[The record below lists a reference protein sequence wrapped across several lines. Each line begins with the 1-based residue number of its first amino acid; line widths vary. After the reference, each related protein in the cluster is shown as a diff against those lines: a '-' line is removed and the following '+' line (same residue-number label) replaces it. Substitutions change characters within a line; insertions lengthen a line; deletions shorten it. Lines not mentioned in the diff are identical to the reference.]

1 MISFKPF
8 SLFISPTGHPSEA
21 HFPASRITC
30 SQANLQ
36 IDITTDKKIEKI
48 DIPGLKTKP
57 FLISPSFNA
66 QFYDLV
72 FTHLLLLISSLRF
85 SISSKNGI
93 KYDPIRKNM
102 VSTQLFLAKEGIY
115 FS

>member
-1 MISFKPF
+1 MF
-8 SLFISPTGHPSEA
+8 T
-21 HFPASRITC
+21 
-30 SQANLQ
+30 SQSSNRH
-36 IDITTDKKIEKI
+36 TTDKKIEKLEKI

-102 VSTQLFLAKEGIY
+102 VSTQLFLAREGIY